1 MSTYPAAASLE
12 PESGL
17 KIPRHIGVIMDGNGR
32 WAEQRSLSRS
42 DGHRAGVEAVRRVV
56 ALAMEYGVDC
66 LTLFSF
72 SVENWRR
79 PPDEVRFI
87 FGLLRR
93 FVVSDLEKL
102 HSRNVRIR
110 VIGAREG
117 LERGLLNI
125 IDDVEARTAGNSG
138 LDLIIAFNYGSKIE
152 IVNATRAIAR
162 KVASGDIRPEDIDE
176 TVIARHLDTSGLP
189 DPDLIIRTSGEMR
202 LSNFLLWQAAYAELV
217 FVPENWPDFD
227 ESVFVRA
234 LRTYTQRERRFG
246 GITT

>member
-1 MSTYPAAASLE
+1 MSTQPAAASLE
-12 PESGL
+12 PEGGL

-32 WAEQRSLSRS
+32 WAKQRGLSRS
-42 DGHRAGVEAVRRVV
+42 DGHKAGVEAVRRVV
-56 ALAMEYGVDC
+56 ALAMDHGVDC

-93 FVVSDLEKL
+93 FVASDLEKL

-110 VIGAREG
+110 VIGEREG

-138 LDLIIAFNYGSKIE
+138 LDLIIAFNYGSKVE

-162 KVASGDIRPEDIDE
+162 KVAAGDMRPEDIDE